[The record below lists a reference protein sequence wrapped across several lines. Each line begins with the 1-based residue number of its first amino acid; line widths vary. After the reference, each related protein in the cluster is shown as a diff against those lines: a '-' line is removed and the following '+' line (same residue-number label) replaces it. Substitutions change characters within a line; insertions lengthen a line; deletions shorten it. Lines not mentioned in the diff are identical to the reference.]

1 MNTKLTPACWRDT
14 LLHSFSQVLFQS
26 HRGCGALILLAIGL
40 ESITALLGS
49 LLGWGGALLGARLI
63 RADSAMI
70 RAGYYGFNG
79 ALVGLALNLLLGL
92 SWFSLACILAFSAL
106 SAPLVQLQIRRW
118 RIPPYTSAFVLLS
131 WSAWLLASMLELLPI
146 AAIPDVATSHAAA
159 LDTAM
164 ADAATGAISL
174 QQWSAGLIRGLGQV
188 FFLGSLP
195 AGLLILAAL
204 ALSAP
209 RNALWGLA
217 GALLGSLIASLCNV
231 LADTPLFS
239 PQDIAAGLFG
249 YNGALAAL
257 ALLQRFPRQPAII
270 IAGVVLATA
279 LQPLFGIIGL
289 PAFTAPFVLA
299 CWLIVIL
306 ASILHRQQ
314 QKKTPTHLAP

>member
-1 MNTKLTPACWRDT
+1 M
-14 LLHSFSQVLFQS
+14 HSFSQILFQS

-63 RADSAMI
+63 RADSTMT

-92 SWFSLACILAFSAL
+92 SWFGAAAIVAFSAL

-131 WSAWLLASMLELLPI
+131 WCAWLLAPMQELLPI
-146 AAIPDVATSHAAA
+146 VAIAEVAIPD
-159 LDTAM
+159 TAPY
-164 ADAATGAISL
+164 TTVGAMTLL
-174 QQWSAGLIRGLGQV
+174 QWIAVPVRGLGQV
-188 FFLGSLP
+188 FFLGSVP

-209 RNALWGLA
+209 RNALWGFG
-217 GALLGSLIASLCNV
+217 GALLGTLVASLCSA
-231 LADTPLFS
+231 LADTQLYS
-239 PQDIAAGLFG
+239 PHAITAGLFG

-257 ALLQRFPRQPAII
+257 ALLQRFPRQPVVIA
-270 IAGVVLATA
+270 AGVVLATM

-289 PAFTAPFVLA
+289 QAFTAPFVLA

-306 ASILHRQQ
+306 ANILRPQ
-314 QKKTPTHLAP
+314 TRTHLAP

>member
-1 MNTKLTPACWRDT
+1 MSTRLTLACGLDM
-14 LLHSFSQVLFQS
+14 LLHSFSQILFQS

-63 RADSAMI
+63 RADSAMM
-70 RAGYYGFNG
+70 RAGYFGFNG
-79 ALVGLALNLLLGL
+79 ALLGLALNLLLGQ
-92 SWFSLACILAFSAL
+92 SWFSVTCILAFSAL

-118 RIPPYTSAFVLLS
+118 RIPPYTSAFILMS
-131 WSAWLLASMLELLPI
+131 WCAWLLAAMLELLPNT
-146 AAIPDVATSHAAA
+146 AIPDTAA
-159 LDTAM
+159 LGTATD
-164 ADAATGAISL
+164 DAVTGAITL
-174 QQWSAGLIRGLGQV
+174 LQWSAGVVRGLGQV
-188 FFLGSLP
+188 FFLESLP

-209 RNALWGLA
+209 RNALWGLG
-217 GALLGSLIASLCNV
+217 GALLGSLVASLCSA

-239 PQDIAAGLFG
+239 PQAIAAGLFG

-270 IAGVVLATA
+270 AAGVVLATV

-306 ASILHRQQ
+306 ASILQRQQ
-314 QKKTPTHLAP
+314 QKRNTLSP